1 MRVTAFFLKV
11 GSVNLDIPDNLDF
24 QDKENLREVA
34 EEKLATLTNEELLE
48 AMAMSF
54 NCKPIEDLIFEDK
67 PYIEAIELQDEN
79 LTSIFQTKL
88 WKTYKELDEIDREEN
103 LNK

>member
-11 GSVNLDIPDNLDF
+11 GSIELDIPDNLDF
-24 QDKENLREVA
+24 QDKEILREVT
-34 EEKLATLTNEELLE
+34 EKNLATLTNGELLE

-54 NCKPIEDLIFEDK
+54 ECNPIEDLIFEDK
-67 PYIEAIELQDEN
+67 PHIEAIELQDEN

-88 WKTYKELDEIDREEN
+88 WKTYKELYEIDKEE
-103 LNK
+103 

>member
-54 NCKPIEDLIFEDK
+54 DCKPI
-67 PYIEAIELQDEN
+67 
-79 LTSIFQTKL
+79 
-88 WKTYKELDEIDREEN
+88 
-103 LNK
+103 

>member
-54 NCKPIEDLIFEDK
+54 DFKPIEDLIFEDK